1 MSLAS
6 TTHHSTA
13 DLSALL
19 SRVALGDRKAFS
31 QLYQASSA
39 YLFGVIL
46 RINGDRGQAEEVLQ
60 ETYVNVWKAAQSFDA
75 HRGQAMTW
83 LISLARHRAIDSLR
97 RRQSEPLTQLASS
110 DEDSDDFAQV
120 PSPLPGPLQL
130 LQEAAEAREL
140 TQCVGQ
146 LSAQQQQCVALMYYQ
161 GLSHAE
167 VAQQMTAPLG
177 SVKSW
182 IRRALGSLKGCLE
195 RAAHTFSAGH

>member
-6 TTHHSTA
+6 FPSPRS
-13 DLSALL
+13 DLAALL
-19 SRVALGDRKAFS
+19 SRVALGDRAAFS
-31 QLYQASSA
+31 ELYQASSA
-39 YLFGVIL
+39 SLFGVIL
-46 RINGDRGQAEEVLQ
+46 RINTDRGQAEEVLQ
-60 ETYVNVWKAAQSFDA
+60 ETYVNVWKSAQSFDA
-75 HRGQAMTW
+75 HRGQPMTW
-83 LISLARHRAIDSLR
+83 LISMARHRAIDSLR
-97 RRQSEPLTQLASS
+97 RRQSEPMTQSATT
-110 DEDSDDFAQV
+110 DDDSDTFGGV

-167 VAQQMTAPLG
+167 VAQHLTAPLG

-182 IRRALGSLKGCLE
+182 IRRALSSLKGCLE
-195 RAAHTFSAGH
+195 RASHTFSAGH